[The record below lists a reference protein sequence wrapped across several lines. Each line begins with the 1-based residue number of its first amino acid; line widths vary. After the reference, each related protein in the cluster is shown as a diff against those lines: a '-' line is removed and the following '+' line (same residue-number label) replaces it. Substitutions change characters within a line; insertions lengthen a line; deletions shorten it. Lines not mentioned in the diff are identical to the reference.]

1 MKRIL
6 IRLTSALKQVHE
18 QLKTY
23 LTEWR
28 VLLHLKEAVTISSN
42 VSKLL
47 SKALHDPRHIANAPT
62 VPDHHLKPQ
71 ELPRR
76 GLLPVTP
83 LLGNPTSTTP
93 SLQDSRD
100 SPPAHA
106 EVGTPINPALI
117 ASVTGLGPVIQHVL
131 TPLSSQM
138 TSSTAVTPTDRTTL
152 DFLARQRVVTHIQKS
167 KPAKKDRKRRTCP
180 KCALIA
186 CPGSQKASNCQNK
199 CRDCGESSCRGRN
212 SKRLHKTCREGWDL

>member
-1 MKRIL
+1 M
-6 IRLTSALKQVHE
+6 SALKQVHE

-47 SKALHDPRHIANAPT
+47 SKALHDPRRIANAPA
-62 VPDHHLKPQ
+62 VPDHQLKPQ
-71 ELPRR
+71 ELPLR
-76 GLLPVTP
+76 GLLPVKP
-83 LLGNPTSTTP
+83 PLGNPTSTT
-93 SLQDSRD
+93 LQEPQVS
-100 SPPAHA
+100 SHA
-106 EVGTPINPALI
+106 KAGINPALT
-117 ASVTGLGPVIQHVL
+117 ASVTGPVIQRVL
-131 TPLSSQM
+131 TPLSTSQM
-138 TSSTAVTPTDRTTL
+138 TSTVITTTDRTTL
-152 DFLARQRVVTHIQKS
+152 DFLARQRVVTHIKES

-186 CPGSQKASNCQNK
+186 CPGSQKASNCRNK
-199 CRDCGESSCRGRN
+199 CRDCGETSCRGRN